1 MKTKNKILFVC
12 IHNSARS
19 QMAEAYLKEMA
30 SESFDTYSA
39 GIEPGSL
46 NQIVVEVMKTDGIDI
61 SANKVN
67 SVNEFLDQ
75 KIKFD
80 YVVTVCDETSA
91 EKCPYFPGNGK
102 RLHWGFEDPSSINGS
117 IEDRINQTIQIRDQI
132 KRRVKEFLLNIV
144 ISKDNDM

>member
-132 KRRVKEFLLNIV
+132 KRRVKEFLLQYRYIER
-144 ISKDNDM
+144 

>member
-144 ISKDNDM
+144 MSKDNDI